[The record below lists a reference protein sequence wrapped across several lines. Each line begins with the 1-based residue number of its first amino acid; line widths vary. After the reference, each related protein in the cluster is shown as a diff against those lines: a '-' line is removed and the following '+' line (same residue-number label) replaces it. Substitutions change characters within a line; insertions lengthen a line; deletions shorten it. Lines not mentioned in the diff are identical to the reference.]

1 VRALFLGGDL
11 RTFSVDLGREGRVG
25 RSKFVMMD
33 REGRMAGK
41 KIDMTT
47 VEKNGWELGET
58 GEFNGI

>member
-1 VRALFLGGDL
+1 M
-11 RTFSVDLGREGRVG
+11 DLGREGRVG